1 MARTKLFINGT
12 DSVFL
17 SSEIKLQGDRGIDQ
31 ASVKLP
37 PTVNINTNNCIEY
50 LQDIACL
57 VDLKAY
63 WAFDDSIGD
72 ESGFTHNG
80 VGFDNI
86 PSFKS
91 KWKFECNLADNGE
104 CDNTL
109 TVTCGCA
116 TFTCGKVDCG
126 KAFLFDGTRYLA
138 APNECN
144 YDFQHYNKFSL
155 ATWIYINSLATDQ
168 GLIVKSNDLT
178 TGLGIKLF
186 FCNASNRISFT
197 LADGT
202 CSFNITSTACSI
214 SACTWIHVVATYSG
228 NSNESG
234 MNLYLDG
241 ECDTQNRVTAS
252 ICCTILNN
260 VVLTLGAESDGGS
273 LISNLS
279 RLDDPYVF
287 GIELSAGEVMRL
299 FHDGVLSYQACG
311 QWGKSVKFDGCKG
324 FIQVPDSTDFNL
336 CGEFEMIWWM
346 KVAASCCART
356 VFHKTTN
363 GTDGIDF
370 TIAGCTGLGSFRL
383 GCTTI
388 TTTTD
393 ITNNTF
399 RQIRVRRDTCNLLSI
414 FVCNVSEDS
423 CTDNGNVTTCV
434 ALEFGR
440 NECCAEY
447 FNGELDSFR
456 WYKGNLGSVD
466 ICSLFTKKNP
476 ISIMKFGGKVTKVE
490 KAITEKNIVAQSFGK
505 SLAETEVRPKSFTS
519 KSPEF
524 IINDLI
530 INNTCH
536 IVVPYPVC
544 SGLIITNYLADGK
557 LFDLV
562 DDLISLMGAT
572 FYTSGL
578 NVFHFQPKEFTL
590 KTNQF
595 THGCNTRVWETKFD
609 DTELVNCI
617 TVLGENKRYSS
628 VQLFC
633 GDASTKVFT
642 VSNPPIATRV
652 QHPVGTELV
661 AEICY
666 SVDTLART
674 ITFCCAPACG
684 CCNIQIDY
692 DYETPLFLRGNDQTS
707 IDTNGIHAKRLVLPW
722 LKDRSD
728 GTRFIN
734 SYLNRYSSI
743 RQNLR
748 IEHPSL
754 LTSLRENDVIHVKN
768 SIKGIDTTFVIK
780 SLTYKWPEFESIID
794 VGEYTFDDFEYDKQ
808 IAQKIHDLE
817 GAITTIRDL
826 RDFENP
832 AECLGITDVVNIN
845 VNVTATEC
853 CIISATFCLT
863 EIFDATYD
871 CACTTY
877 DGDDAYV

>member
-12 DSVFL
+12 DSIFL

-31 ASVKLP
+31 ASFKLP
-37 PTVNINTNNCIEY
+37 PNVNSNSNDNIEY
-50 LQDIACL
+50 LQDIVCL

-63 WAFDDSIGD
+63 LAFDDSLGD
-72 ESGFTHNG
+72 ESGFSHDG
-80 VGFDNI
+80 LGFNNI
-86 PSFKS
+86 PTFKS
-91 KWKFECNLADNGE
+91 KWKFECNLADDGE
-104 CDNTL
+104 CNNTL

-116 TFTCGKVDCG
+116 TFTCGKVGCG
-126 KAFLFDGTRYLA
+126 KAFLFNGTRYLT

-144 YDFQHYNKFSL
+144 YDFQHFNKFSL
-155 ATWIYINSLATDQ
+155 AGWIFITDLTVNQ
-168 GLIVKSNDLT
+168 GIITKSNDLT
-178 TGLGIKLF
+178 TGVGFKIF
-186 FCNASNRISFT
+186 FCQSSNRINFT
-197 LADGT
+197 IADGT
-202 CSFNITSTACSI
+202 TAFTINSTACSI
-214 SACTWIHVVATYSG
+214 STCEWVHFAATYTG

-234 MNLYLDG
+234 MSIFING
-241 ECDTQNRVTAS
+241 ECDTQCRVSSAIST
-252 ICCTILNN
+252 TILNN
-260 VVLTLGAESDGGS
+260 LALTIGAESDGGS
-273 LISNLS
+273 KIQNLG
-279 RLDDPYVF
+279 RVDDSYVF
-287 GIELSAGEVMRL
+287 STDLSASEAMRL
-299 FHDGVLSYQACG
+299 FHDGSLSYQKCG

-324 FIQVPDSTDFNL
+324 FIQVSDSIDFDL
-336 CGEFEMIWWM
+336 CGKFEMIWWM
-346 KVAASCCART
+346 KAVTSCCERT
-356 VFHKTTN
+356 VYHKTTN
-363 GTDGIDF
+363 GIDGIDF
-370 TIAGCTGLGSFRL
+370 TVSATTGLGNFRF

-388 TTTTD
+388 STTTD
-393 ITNNTF
+393 VANNTF
-399 RQIRVRRDTCNLLSI
+399 RQIRVNRDACNLISI
-414 FVCNVSEDS
+414 YVCNVKEM
-423 CTDNGNVTTCV
+423 CATDATNKSTCV

-440 NECCAEY
+440 NQSCAEY

-456 WYKGNLGSVD
+456 WYKGNLGTVD
-466 ICSLFTKKNP
+466 TCNLFTKKNP
-476 ISIMKFGGKVTKVE
+476 ISIMKFGGKTTKIE
-490 KAITEKNIVAQSFGK
+490 KSISEKSVLAQSFGK
-505 SLAETEVRPKSFTS
+505 SLAETEVRPKSFTN

-524 IINDLI
+524 IINDLV

-544 SGLIITNYLADGK
+544 SGLLITNYLADGK

-628 VQLFC
+628 VELFS
-633 GDASTKVFT
+633 GDGTTTVFT

-652 QHPVGTELV
+652 QHPVGTEKTP
-661 AEICY
+661 EICFN
-666 SVDTLART
+666 VDTLART
-674 ITFCCAPACG
+674 ITFCTAPVCG
-684 CCNIQIDY
+684 ACNIQIDY
-692 DYETPLFLRGNDQTS
+692 DYEFPLFLRGKNQAS
-707 IDTNGIHAKRLVLPW
+707 IDLNGIHAKRLVLPW

-734 SYLNRYSSI
+734 SYLNRYSSV

-780 SLTYKWPEFESIID
+780 SLTYRWPKFETILD

-832 AECLGITDVVNIN
+832 SECLDIIDVVNVN
-845 VNVTATEC
+845 VNITPTEC
-853 CIISATFCLT
+853 LAITDADSVT

-871 CACTTY
+871 CASTTY
-877 DGDDAYV
+877 DDERAYV